1 MVLKKKALLRDL
13 ILETLEKSIDGYI
26 RVEDFLY
33 NTHIYAR
40 GYNRPLKKSNL
51 SLAIKQLREKGYIDK
66 KKDGKKLIIK
76 LTQVGKDR
84 AITEKLLQDESWDG
98 KWRVVVFDIP
108 EDMRKVRNIF
118 RARLKI
124 WGFTP
129 WQKSVWVSKKDI
141 KSVLRKYV
149 IEIGIKD
156 WVKVF
161 ESTDLEE

>member
-1 MVLKKKALLRDL
+1 MVSKKRILLKDL
-13 ILETLEKSIDGYI
+13 ILEALEKSIDGYV

-40 GYNRPLKKSNL
+40 GYDRPLKKSNL
-51 SLAIKQLREKGYIDK
+51 SLALKQLREKGYINTE
-66 KKDGKKLIIK
+66 KDGKKLIVRLSQK
-76 LTQVGKDR
+76 GQDK
-84 AITEKLLQDESWDG
+84 AILMKVLQTGEWDG

-129 WQKSVWVSKKDI
+129 WQKSVWVSKKDL
-141 KSVLRKYV
+141 KDVLRKY
-149 IEIGIKD
+149 IRDIGIKD

-161 ESTDLEE
+161 ESDNLE

>member
-1 MVLKKKALLRDL
+1 MVSKKRVLLKDL
-13 ILETLEKSIDGYI
+13 ILEALETSIDGYI

-40 GYNRPLKKSNL
+40 GYDRPLKKSNL

-76 LTQVGKDR
+76 LTQEGKDQ
-84 AITEKLLQDESWDG
+84 AIIEKLLQDETWDG

-108 EDMRKVRNIF
+108 EDMRKVRNVF
-118 RARLKI
+118 RARLKL
-124 WGFTP
+124 WGFIP
-129 WQKSVWVSKKDI
+129 WQKSVWVSKKDVLI
-141 KSVLRKYV
+141 VLRKY
-149 IEIGIKD
+149 ISEIGIKN

-161 ESTDLEE
+161 VSDNLEE

>member
-1 MVLKKKALLRDL
+1 MVSKKRILLKDL
-13 ILETLEKSIDGYI
+13 ILEALEKSIDGYV

-40 GYNRPLKKSNL
+40 GYDRPLKKSNL
-51 SLAIKQLREKGYIDK
+51 SLALKQLREKGYINTE
-66 KKDGKKLIIK
+66 KDGKKLIVRLSQTGQDK
-76 LTQVGKDR
+76 
-84 AITEKLLQDESWDG
+84 AILMKVLQTGEWDG

-124 WGFTP
+124 WRFTP
-129 WQKSVWVSKKDI
+129 WQKSVWVSKKDL
-141 KSVLRKYV
+141 KDVLRKY
-149 IEIGIKD
+149 IRDIGIKD

-161 ESTDLEE
+161 ESDNLE

>member
-108 EDMRKVRNIF
+108 EDMRKVRNI
-118 RARLKI
+118 L
-124 WGFTP
+124 GP
-129 WQKSVWVSKKDI
+129 D
-141 KSVLRKYV
+141 
-149 IEIGIKD
+149 
-156 WVKVF
+156 
-161 ESTDLEE
+161 